1 MTMRQQAR
9 PGRGAPASGTGGGG
23 APRGRIGRA
32 LPLAA
37 LAAAALALAVATPE
51 DPRAGVGPDAAWLL
65 LPAAHAQQPDSIPPT
80 VVNVTATNGAYVAGR
95 VVNVTVAFDEPV
107 AYSGNPPTLALD
119 VGGENRTASYADGNG
134 TERLVFSYTVRAGD
148 SEDDLGY
155 PGADALDGSVAD
167 LAGNAAGLALPQPR
181 GPGSLSNTSDV
192 LIDHAA
198 PQLIASGSARH
209 GTGGFNDLA
218 YATDVAAVAAGN
230 RTYAVVSAYTS
241 NAVQVIR
248 VHENGTLA
256 PAGRLSSATGFADM
270 NQMYGVATIRSG
282 GASYAFAG
290 ALASDAVHLF
300 RIYENG
306 TVVSAASPLLN
317 NGDRE
322 LDGASRMAAFELN
335 GALHALV
342 AGFYDHGVQLVRF
355 NGSDLEAVDRLSNN
369 DDDLRFSSPFGMD
382 VFDLGTEKHALAT
395 AHGHSVVHLIRMHE
409 NGTLSV
415 LDSLAAGPD
424 RNLVGPSDVASFDLN
439 GTAHALVASDGSNGI
454 QLIRVNG
461 DGTLDAAGM
470 ANGSSNG
477 FAGLSGASGISHIS
491 SASTGGAYA
500 VAASP
505 GSGVQLV
512 HVRGGDGALLSA
524 GSAVDGRDGFTRIP
538 GPYAINTFD
547 LGGAAHALVVS
558 NSPGSVQLI
567 RLSAVSVANVT
578 APDAGG
584 LHGLGEN
591 IDIRVAFDGNVS
603 VAEPLELRLNTGGA
617 AAYHSGNGSK
627 TLVFRYAASPGERST
642 DALDYAGVHA
652 LRAGPGGSITEVGT
666 GIHASALLPPPGS
679 PDSLGGSRAIAIDTQ
694 TGVESVSS
702 PNGTGVYGLGE
713 TIRVRVDF
721 DAAVNVTGAPL
732 LELGTDMAG
741 GINRSA
747 VYESGSGT
755 QNLTFAYTV
764 GAGDRADDLGWAGAG
779 ALSGHIADAVT
790 GMAANLDM
798 PDTAGNAPLSASG
811 PILVDYAKPVLIG
824 NGSAVHGSG
833 FSRLEDTSAVAALE
847 ADGKQYVLAGR
858 NGIELIRVHENGTMR
873 SVDNVTNT
881 DPGFSYLDG
890 ITGIDAF
897 EMGGGTYAITA
908 SWTENGVQ
916 LVRVHGNND
925 TLEGKHSLRSIAD
938 AWRADAFRM
947 GVDSDADGEDDTYA
961 LVGSPGSDTVRLL
974 RVHPNGTMQQVGQA
988 GSIDAFV
995 VSAFGTGDPVRALVA
1010 SYSDWTVYSLRVHSN
1025 GTVVQTGSLVSPGS
1039 IRGTSTVAAFGLGSD
1054 GTYALVSYH
1063 NADAIDLIR
1072 VHNNGTME
1080 RANRVLHN
1088 APGFASLDQVRG
1100 IAPFSVRGADG
1111 GTYVLV
1117 AAGGLVGSADHG
1129 SAQVVRVLGAGDA
1142 TAGSILPIGTAS
1154 AAGGDPGFES
1164 TGDYQDADIFELS
1177 GRTYAALAAKSGN
1190 AVVLAKL
1197 SLASV
1202 ASVGSPN
1209 ATGAYVA
1216 GRNIVLNVTFGE
1228 PVAFGSDPPRLLL
1241 DIGGSPRNATYM
1253 SGNATSSLL
1262 FNYTVLPADNDGA
1275 LGYGST
1281 AALSGDLR
1289 DLDGRLADP
1298 TLPPPGSPLSL
1309 SGSSDIVFDTAGPR
1323 VLSVTS
1329 PNATGTYGIND
1340 TIRISVEFDEP
1351 LAVDTARGSP
1361 TLELYTAGEA
1371 NRSATHVQSPDGGN
1385 SLLFEYTVRE
1395 GDTSSDL
1402 DYTGTSALS
1411 LSGAAVADMLGNA
1424 WRPETLPAPGGEG
1437 SLAATSALAVDGNPP
1452 GVASVSSPN
1461 ASGSYGAGRTI
1472 LVNVTFDEPVGVSG
1486 APRIALDTG
1495 GPGGGAAEY
1504 ASGSGGASLL
1514 FAYTVRAGDS
1524 TPGLRYASESALS
1537 PGGGI
1542 ADLAGNAAGLGLPAP
1557 GPLPG
1562 TGDIVLDTS
1571 APRVANVTSST
1582 PDGEYGTGSRI
1593 EVSVNFDERVWHS
1606 GDATALSLN
1615 VSGSPRDASYASG
1628 SGTQSLVFGYTV
1640 MSGDMAGD
1648 LDYYGTGALSGDIAD
1663 AAGNAANRTLPPPGS
1678 PLSLSGMSALR
1689 LDGSRPSAATASA
1702 VFTGPNTV
1710 RIDYDAPLGPPENHT
1725 GPVYGGVSVAGGAEA
1740 PASSESGL
1748 GMQAHTVEFGGA
1760 GAGRDQAGSI
1770 RLLADLAGEA
1780 GGIKYEF
1787 TSDTINV
1794 AAGATARTL
1803 SPPGAAPVVAIERGG
1818 FVRALNATAAGDGAR
1833 PAINLA
1839 GLAGGGASATLPAER
1854 VAVIASFAEVSFPPN
1869 ATAMSVPADGLLEL
1883 YISER
1888 APTVQEIADGLKVD
1902 AADILEV
1909 RKIVE
1914 VGDNATRIEFSL
1926 PVRILLVGQANGTA
1940 FYAGG
1945 AGGPVVPITR
1955 GCGVDDTAAV
1965 DDLLNG
1971 TGECQL
1977 VSADGE
1983 DRIIYTYHLT
1993 RFGTALVDP
2002 GDTCAASLS
2011 PAEIRLD
2018 SARPGG
2024 QSTAAAA
2031 QSVVRDGTLPL
2042 ASVSVNAT
2050 AWTGEDGA
2058 VVMMPASATSVMVAG
2073 AWTPLGNDPVDLA
2086 VNGGSASAEFRV
2098 DVPRDALPAE
2108 TTSRVEASQALTY
2121 TVMCDAPTE

>member
-1 MTMRQQAR
+1 MA
-9 PGRGAPASGTGGGG
+9 
-23 APRGRIGRA
+23 
-32 LPLAA
+32 
-37 LAAAALALAVATPE
+37 
-51 DPRAGVGPDAAWLL
+51 
-65 LPAAHAQQPDSIPPT
+65 
-80 VVNVTATNGAYVAGR
+80 VNVTATNGAYVAGR

-119 VGGENRTASYADGNG
+119 VGGENRTAAYADGNG
-134 TERLVFSYTVRAGD
+134 TELLVFSYTVRAGD
-148 SEDDLGY
+148 SEDDLEY
-155 PGADALDGSVAD
+155 SGADALDGSVAD
-167 LAGNAAGLALPQPR
+167 LAGNPAGLALPQPR

-209 GTGGFNDLA
+209 GTGDFNALA

-256 PAGRLSSATGFADM
+256 PAGQLSSATGFANM
-270 NQMYGVATIRSG
+270 NWMYGVATIRSG

-290 ALASDAVHLF
+290 SLANDAVHLF

-306 TVVSAASPLLN
+306 TVVSAASPLFN
-317 NGDRE
+317 NADRE

-335 GALHALV
+335 GTLHALV

-355 NGSDLEAVDRLSNN
+355 NGSDLEAVDRLSNS
-369 DDDLRFSSPFGMD
+369 DDLRFSTPFGMD

-395 AHGHSVVHLIRMHE
+395 AHGHSVVHLIRIHE

-415 LDSLAAGPD
+415 LDSLAGGPD
-424 RNLVGPSDVASFDLN
+424 RNLGGPSDVASFDLN
-439 GTAHALVASDGSNGI
+439 GTAHVLVASDGSNGI

-477 FAGLSGASGISHIS
+477 FAGLSGASGISHVS

-500 VAASP
+500 VAAST

-538 GPYAINTFD
+538 APYAVYTFD

-584 LHGLGEN
+584 MHGLGDE

-603 VAEPLELRLNTGGA
+603 VAEPLEMRLNTGGA
-617 AAYHSGNGSK
+617 ASYHSGNGSK

-732 LELGTDMAG
+732 LELGTDAAG

-764 GAGDRADDLGWAGAG
+764 GAGDRADGLGWAGAG
-779 ALSGHIADAVT
+779 ALSGNISDAVT

-798 PDTAGNAPLSASG
+798 LDPAGAPLSESG
-811 PILVDYAKPVLIG
+811 PLLVDHAKPVLIPWG
-824 NGSAVHGSG
+824 TAAAPGASSV
-833 FSRLEDTSAVAALE
+833 VALE
-847 ADGKQYVLAGR
+847 ANGTRYVLAG
-858 NGIELIRVHENGTMR
+858 GSSAVHLVRVHENGTMAPADSLADGGDVTLRQIDGIDAFRMGNGTWAVAAAR
-873 SVDNVTNT
+873 SDNAIQTIRVHDNGTLEAVDSLGDNASLRLDGPWDVKAFEMGAENDTYALAVSSGEDSVQLARVHPNGALDPAGNLHSTPSNYPSSFNYPIRSDVFRTENGSVRALVTAYSSGDRVHLFRVNET
-881 DPGFSYLDG
+881 GLAYLATADDDSQGGDFPVLAGPAPVVSFDLGGERHALVGSYSRGDEGLQLIRIADGGDSMEEAGSARDDTRGFDALDNARSIAVFSAGSATYAAAIARDEDGIQLLRVRAGGGDGALLPVGSAKDVTRDPGSPFASLVYPY
-890 ITGIDAF
+890 GIDAF
-897 EMGGGTYAITA
+897 ELGGRAYAAVAAQT
-908 SWTENGVQ
+908 SGVVQ
-916 LVRVHGNND
+916 LVR
-925 TLEGKHSLRSIAD
+925 L
-938 AWRADAFRM
+938 
-947 GVDSDADGEDDTYA
+947 A
-961 LVGSPGSDTVRLL
+961 LV
-974 RVHPNGTMQQVGQA
+974 
-988 GSIDAFV
+988 
-995 VSAFGTGDPVRALVA
+995 
-1010 SYSDWTVYSLRVHSN
+1010 
-1025 GTVVQTGSLVSPGS
+1025 
-1039 IRGTSTVAAFGLGSD
+1039 
-1054 GTYALVSYH
+1054 
-1063 NADAIDLIR
+1063 
-1072 VHNNGTME
+1072 
-1080 RANRVLHN
+1080 
-1088 APGFASLDQVRG
+1088 
-1100 IAPFSVRGADG
+1100 
-1111 GTYVLV
+1111 
-1117 AAGGLVGSADHG
+1117 
-1129 SAQVVRVLGAGDA
+1129 
-1142 TAGSILPIGTAS
+1142 
-1154 AAGGDPGFES
+1154 
-1164 TGDYQDADIFELS
+1164 
-1177 GRTYAALAAKSGN
+1177 
-1190 AVVLAKL
+1190 
-1197 SLASV
+1197 SV
-1202 ASVGSPN
+1202 ASVNSTSPD
-1209 ATGAYVA
+1209 GAYAA
-1216 GRNIVLNVTFGE
+1216 GGQFNVTVNFDKRVMFPG
-1228 PVAFGSDPPRLLL
+1228 DPPRLLL

-1262 FNYTVLPADNDGA
+1262 FNYTVLPADNGGA

-1289 DLDGRLADP
+1289 DIDGRLADP

-1309 SGSSDIVFDTAGPR
+1309 SGSSNIVFDTAGPR

-1361 TLELYTAGEA
+1361 TLELYTAGVA
-1371 NRSATHVQSPDGGN
+1371 NRSAVHVPGPDGGN
-1385 SLLFEYTVRE
+1385 SLLFKYTVQE
-1395 GDTSSDL
+1395 GDASSDL

-1424 WRPETLPAPGGEG
+1424 WSPETLPPPGGEG

-1461 ASGSYGAGRTI
+1461 ASGAYGAGRTI
-1472 LVNVTFDEPVGVSG
+1472 LVNVTFDEPVEVSG

-1495 GPGGGAAEY
+1495 GTGGGAAEY

-1542 ADLAGNAAGLGLPAP
+1542 RDLAGNAAGLGLPAP
-1557 GPLPG
+1557 GTLPG

-1582 PDGEYGTGSRI
+1582 PDGEHGTGSRI

-1615 VSGSPRDASYASG
+1615 VSGSPKNASYASG
-1628 SGTQSLVFGYTV
+1628 SGTLSLVFGYTV
-1640 MSGDMAGD
+1640 MSGDMADD
-1648 LDYYGTGALSGDIAD
+1648 LDYHGTGALSGDIAD

-1678 PLSLSGMSALR
+1678 PLSLSGTSALR

-1710 RIDYDAPLGPPENHT
+1710 RIDYDAPLGPPEGHT

-1748 GMQAHTVEFGGA
+1748 GTQTHTVEFGGA
-1760 GAGRDQAGSI
+1760 GAGLDQAGSI

-1787 TSDTINV
+1787 TSDTIDV

-1803 SPPGAAPVVAIERGG
+1803 SPPGAAPVVAIETNG
-1818 FVRALNATAAGDGAR
+1818 FVRALNATAAGDSAR

-1839 GLAGGGASATLPAER
+1839 GLAGGGGGAPAILPAER
-1854 VAVIASFAEVSFPPN
+1854 VAVIASFAEVSLPPGAN
-1869 ATAMSVPADGLLEL
+1869 ATSVPADGLLEL
-1883 YISER
+1883 YVSER
-1888 APTVQEIADGLKVD
+1888 APTAQEIADGLKVD
-1902 AADILEV
+1902 IADILEV
-1909 RKIVE
+1909 RRVVE

-1926 PVRILLVGQANGTA
+1926 PVRILLVDQANGTA

-1945 AGGPVVPITR
+1945 TGGTVVPITR

-1965 DDLLNG
+1965 HTLLNG

-2073 AWTPLGNDPVDLA
+2073 AWTPLGSDPVDLA

>member
-1 MTMRQQAR
+1 M
-9 PGRGAPASGTGGGG
+9 
-23 APRGRIGRA
+23 
-32 LPLAA
+32 
-37 LAAAALALAVATPE
+37 
-51 DPRAGVGPDAAWLL
+51 
-65 LPAAHAQQPDSIPPT
+65 

-107 AYSGNPPTLALD
+107 AYTGSSPTLALD
-119 VGGENRTASYADGNG
+119 VGGENRTAAYADGNG

-148 SEDDLGY
+148 SEDDLEY
-155 PGADALDGSVAD
+155 SGADALDGSVAD
-167 LAGNAAGLALPQPR
+167 LAGNPAGLALPQPR
-181 GPGSLSNTSDV
+181 GPASLSSTSDV
-192 LIDHAA
+192 LLDHAA

-209 GTGGFNDLA
+209 GTGGFNALA

-256 PAGRLSSATGFADM
+256 PAGQLSGATGFASM

-290 ALASDAVHLF
+290 ALLSDAVHLF

-306 TVVSAASPLLN
+306 TVVNATSPLLN

-322 LDGASRMAAFELN
+322 LDGASRMEAFELN
-335 GALHALV
+335 GTLHALV
-342 AGFYDHGVQLVRF
+342 AGYYDHGVQLVRF

-369 DDDLRFSSPFGMD
+369 DDYLRFSSPFGMD

-395 AHGHSVVHLIRMHE
+395 AYGHGFVHLIRIHE
-409 NGTLSV
+409 SGTLSV
-415 LDSLAAGPD
+415 LDSLADGPD
-424 RNLVGPSDVASFDLN
+424 RNLGGPSDVASFDLN
-439 GTAHALVASDGSNGI
+439 GTVHALVASEASKGI

-461 DGTLDAAGM
+461 DGTLDAVGT

-477 FAGLSGASGISHIS
+477 FAGLSGASGISHVS
-491 SASTGGAYA
+491 SVSTGGAYA
-500 VAASP
+500 VAAST

-538 GPYAINTFD
+538 APYAVYTFD
-547 LGGAAHALVVS
+547 LNGAAHALVVS
-558 NSPGSVQLI
+558 HSPGSVQLI
-567 RLSAVSVANVT
+567 RLSAASVANVT
-578 APDAGG
+578 APGAGG
-584 LHGLGEN
+584 MHRLGDE
-591 IDIRVAFDGNVS
+591 IDIHVAFDGNVS
-603 VAEPLELRLNTGGA
+603 VAGPLELRLNTGGA

-627 TLVFRYAASPGERST
+627 TLVFKYAVAPGEQSMDT
-642 DALDYAGVHA
+642 LDYAGVHA

-666 GIHASALLPPPGS
+666 GIHASSLLPPPGS
-679 PDSLGGSRAIAIDTQ
+679 PGSLGGSRAIAIDTRPPW
-694 TGVESVSS
+694 VESVSS

-713 TIRVRVDF
+713 TIHMRVDF
-721 DAAVNVTGAPL
+721 DIAVNVTGAPL
-732 LELGTDMAG
+732 LELGTDVAG
-741 GINRSA
+741 GVNRSA

-764 GAGDRADDLGWAGAG
+764 GAGDRAGDLGWAGAG
-779 ALSGHIADAVT
+779 ALSGNISDAVT
-790 GMAANLDM
+790 GLAANLDM
-798 PDTAGNAPLSASG
+798 PDPVGGASLSASG
-811 PILVDYAKPVLIG
+811 PVLVDHAAPVLVG
-824 NGSAVHGSG
+824 SGSAVQGSG
-833 FSRLEDTSAVAALE
+833 FTRLSTVSAVAALE
-847 ADGKQYVLAGR
+847 AGGKQYILAGR
-858 NGIELIRVHENGTMR
+858 HGIELIRVHENGTME
-873 SVDNVTNT
+873 SVDQKADGDTDFPRLNNVN
-881 DPGFSYLDG
+881 
-890 ITGIDAF
+890 GIDAF
-897 EMGGGTYAITA
+897 EMGGGTYAIAA
-908 SWTENGVQ
+908 SWGDDGVQ

-925 TLEGKHSLRSIAD
+925 TLRGVHSLGNIGD
-938 AWRADAFRM
+938 AWRADAFRI
-947 GVDSDADGEDDTYA
+947 GVDSEPDGEDDTYA
-961 LVGSPGSDTVRLL
+961 LVAAPADDTVRLL
-974 RVHPNGTMQQVGQA
+974 RIHPNGTMQPVGQA
-988 GSIDAFV
+988 GGIDAYV
-995 VSAFGTGDPVRALVA
+995 VSAFGTGDPVHAIA
-1010 SYSDWTVYSLRVHSN
+1010 SGFQNNAVYNLRVHSN
-1025 GTVVQTGSLVSPGS
+1025 GTVQQVGSLPSTGGPT
-1039 IRGTSTVAAFGLGSD
+1039 RTSTVAAFGLGD
-1054 GTYALVSYH
+1054 AGTYALASYH
-1063 NADAIDLIR
+1063 TGDAIDLIR
-1072 VHNNGTME
+1072 VDPSGSMARAALVLNGAT
-1080 RANRVLHN
+1080 
-1088 APGFASLDQVRG
+1088 GFASLDDVRG
-1100 IAPFSVRGADG
+1100 IVPFAGRGAGG

-1117 AAGGLVGSADHG
+1117 AAAGDRVSDAGSV
-1129 SAQVVRVLGAGDA
+1129 QVVRSLGEGAG
-1142 TAGSILPIGTAS
+1142 AGAGAILPVGLAS
-1154 AAGGDPGFES
+1154 AVGGTGGDPGFVG
-1164 TGDYQDADIFELS
+1164 TGDYRDADTFELG
-1177 GRTYAALAAKSGN
+1177 GRTYAVLAAKTGN
-1190 AVVLAKL
+1190 SVVLAKL

-1209 ATGAYVA
+1209 ATDAYAA

-1228 PVAFGSDPPRLLL
+1228 PVVFPGDPPRLLL

-1262 FNYTVLPADNDGA
+1262 FNYTVLPGDNDDD

-1309 SGSSDIVFDTAGPR
+1309 SGSSGIAFDTTGPR

-1340 TIRISVEFDEP
+1340 TIRIGVEFDEP
-1351 LAVDTARGSP
+1351 LAVDTTGGSP
-1361 TLELYTAGEA
+1361 TLELYTAGVA
-1371 NRSATHVQSPDGGN
+1371 NRSATHVPGPDGGN
-1385 SLLFEYTVRE
+1385 SLLFEYTVQE
-1395 GDTSSDL
+1395 GDASSRL

-1424 WRPETLPAPGGEG
+1424 WSPETLPPPGGEG
-1437 SLAATSALAVDGNPP
+1437 SLAAMSALAVDGNPP

-1461 ASGSYGAGRTI
+1461 ASGAYGAGRTI
-1472 LVNVTFDEPVGVSG
+1472 LVNVTFDEPVEVSG

-1495 GPGGGAAEY
+1495 GTGGGAAVY

-1571 APRVANVTSST
+1571 APRVANVTSAT

-1606 GDATALSLN
+1606 GDAPALSLN
-1615 VSGSPRDASYASG
+1615 VSGSPTAAAYTSG

-1640 MSGDMAGD
+1640 MSGDMADD
-1648 LDYYGTGALSGDIAD
+1648 LDYHGTGALSGDIAD

-1678 PLSLSGMSALR
+1678 PLSLSGTSALR

-1740 PASSESGL
+1740 PPSSESGL
-1748 GMQAHTVEFGGA
+1748 GTQAHTVEFGGA
-1760 GAGRDQAGSI
+1760 GAGLDQAGSI

-1787 TSDTINV
+1787 TSDTIDV

-1803 SPPGAAPVVAIERGG
+1803 SPPGAAPVVAIESGG
-1818 FVRALNATAAGDGAR
+1818 FVRALNATAAGDTAR

-1839 GLAGGGASATLPAER
+1839 GLPSNGTSAILPAER
-1854 VAVIASFAEVSFPPN
+1854 VAVIASFAEVSLPPGAN
-1869 ATAMSVPADGLLEL
+1869 VTSVPADGLLEL
-1883 YISER
+1883 YVSAR
-1888 APTVQEIADGLKVD
+1888 APTAQEIADGLKVD
-1902 AADILEV
+1902 IADILEV
-1909 RKIVE
+1909 RRVVE
-1914 VGDNATRIEFSL
+1914 IGDNATRIEFSL
-1926 PVRILLVGQANGTA
+1926 PVRILLVGQANGSA

-1945 AGGPVVPITR
+1945 ADGTVVPITR

-1965 DDLLNG
+1965 HALLNG

-2031 QSVVRDGTLPL
+2031 QSVVREGTLPL
-2042 ASVSVNAT
+2042 ATVSVNAT

-2073 AWTPLGNDPVDLA
+2073 AWTPLGSDPVDLA

-2098 DVPRDALPAE
+2098 DVPQDALPAG
-2108 TTSRVEASQALTY
+2108 TTSEVDASQALTY

>member
-1 MTMRQQAR
+1 MA
-9 PGRGAPASGTGGGG
+9 
-23 APRGRIGRA
+23 
-32 LPLAA
+32 
-37 LAAAALALAVATPE
+37 
-51 DPRAGVGPDAAWLL
+51 
-65 LPAAHAQQPDSIPPT
+65 
-80 VVNVTATNGAYVAGR
+80 VNVTATNGAYVAGR

-107 AYSGNPPTLALD
+107 AYSGSPPTLALD
-119 VGGENRTASYADGNG
+119 IGGENRTASYADGNG

-148 SEDDLGY
+148 SEDDLEY
-155 PGADALDGSVAD
+155 SGAGALDGSVED
-167 LAGNAAGLALPQPR
+167 LAGNAAGLVLPQPR

-198 PQLIASGSARH
+198 PQLIASGSARDNV
-209 GTGGFNDLA
+209 GGFNALG
-218 YATDVAAVAAGN
+218 YAGDVAAVAAGN
-230 RTYAVVSAYTS
+230 RTYAVVASYHDD
-241 NAVQVIR
+241 AVQFIR
-248 VHENGTLA
+248 VHGNGTLEPEGEA
-256 PAGRLSSATGFADM
+256 RNGAGFASMD
-270 NQMYGVATIRSG
+270 QMYGVATIRSG

-355 NGSDLEAVDRLSNN
+355 NGSDLEAVDKLSSS
-369 DDDLRFSSPFGMD
+369 DDLRFSTPFGMD

-395 AHGHSVVHLIRMHE
+395 AHGHSVVHLIRIHE
-409 NGTLSV
+409 SGTLSV
-415 LDSLAAGPD
+415 LDSLASGPG
-424 RNLVGPSDVASFDLN
+424 RNLGGPSDVASFDLN
-439 GTAHALVASDGSNGI
+439 GTVHALVASDGSSGI

-461 DGTLDAAGM
+461 DGTLVAAGI

-477 FAGLSGASGISHIS
+477 FAGLSGASGISHVPS
-491 SASTGGAYA
+491 VSTGGAYA
-500 VAASP
+500 VAAST

-524 GSAVDGRDGFTRIP
+524 GSAVNGTDGFAQIYD
-538 GPYAINTFD
+538 PYAISTFD
-547 LGGAAHALVVS
+547 LGGAAHAMAVS
-558 NSPGSVQLI
+558 RSPTGHIHTGGGVQLI
-567 RLSAVSVANVT
+567 RLSAASVANVT

-584 LHGLGEN
+584 MHGLGEN

-603 VAEPLELRLNTGGA
+603 VAGPIELRLNTGGA

-732 LELGTDMAG
+732 LELGTDAAG

-764 GAGDRADDLGWAGAG
+764 GAGDRSDDLGWAGAG
-779 ALSGHIADAVT
+779 ALSGNISDAVT

-798 PDTAGNAPLSASG
+798 PDPAGGAPLSESG
-811 PILVDYAKPVLIG
+811 PLLVDHAKPVLIPWG
-824 NGSAVHGSG
+824 TAAAPGASSV
-833 FSRLEDTSAVAALE
+833 VALE
-847 ADGKQYVLAGR
+847 ANGTRYVLAG
-858 NGIELIRVHENGTMR
+858 GSSAVHLVRVHENGTMAPADSLADGGDVTLRQIDGIDAFRMGNGTWAVAAARTDNAIQTIRVHDNGTLEAVDSLGDNASLRLGGPWDVKAFEMGAENDTYALAVSSGEDSVQLARVHPNGALEPAGNLHSTPSSFDYPIR
-873 SVDNVTNT
+873 SDVFRTENGSVRALVTAYTSDRVHLFRVNETGLAYLATAADDSQGGDFPVLAGPAPVVSFDLGGERHALVGSYRAPEDGLQLIRVADGGDSVEEAGSARDDTRGFDALDNARSIAVFSAGSATYAAAIARDEDGIQLVRVRAGGGDGALLPVGSAKDVTR
-881 DPGFSYLDG
+881 DPGSPFASLVYPH
-890 ITGIDAF
+890 GIDAF
-897 EMGGGTYAITA
+897 ELGGRAYAAVAAQT
-908 SWTENGVQ
+908 SGVVQ
-916 LVRVHGNND
+916 LVR
-925 TLEGKHSLRSIAD
+925 L
-938 AWRADAFRM
+938 
-947 GVDSDADGEDDTYA
+947 A
-961 LVGSPGSDTVRLL
+961 LV
-974 RVHPNGTMQQVGQA
+974 
-988 GSIDAFV
+988 
-995 VSAFGTGDPVRALVA
+995 
-1010 SYSDWTVYSLRVHSN
+1010 
-1025 GTVVQTGSLVSPGS
+1025 
-1039 IRGTSTVAAFGLGSD
+1039 
-1054 GTYALVSYH
+1054 
-1063 NADAIDLIR
+1063 
-1072 VHNNGTME
+1072 
-1080 RANRVLHN
+1080 
-1088 APGFASLDQVRG
+1088 
-1100 IAPFSVRGADG
+1100 
-1111 GTYVLV
+1111 
-1117 AAGGLVGSADHG
+1117 
-1129 SAQVVRVLGAGDA
+1129 
-1142 TAGSILPIGTAS
+1142 
-1154 AAGGDPGFES
+1154 
-1164 TGDYQDADIFELS
+1164 
-1177 GRTYAALAAKSGN
+1177 
-1190 AVVLAKL
+1190 
-1197 SLASV
+1197 SV
-1202 ASVGSPN
+1202 ASVNSTSPD
-1209 ATGAYVA
+1209 GAYAA
-1216 GRNIVLNVTFGE
+1216 GGQINVTVNFDKRVMFPG
-1228 PVAFGSDPPRLLL
+1228 DPPRLLL

-1262 FNYTVLPADNDGA
+1262 FNYTVLPADNGGA

-1289 DLDGRLADP
+1289 DIDGRLANP
-1298 TLPPPGSPLSL
+1298 TLPFPGSPLSL
-1309 SGSSDIVFDTAGPR
+1309 SGSSNIVFDTAGPR

-1329 PNATGTYGIND
+1329 PNATDTYGIND
-1340 TIRISVEFDEP
+1340 TIRISIEFDEP

-1361 TLELYTAGEA
+1361 TLELYTAGVA
-1371 NRSATHVQSPDGGN
+1371 NRSAVHVPGPDGGN
-1385 SLLFEYTVRE
+1385 SLLFEYTVQE
-1395 GDTSSDL
+1395 GDASSDL

-1424 WRPETLPAPGGEG
+1424 WSPETLPTPGGDG

-1472 LVNVTFDEPVGVSG
+1472 LVNVTFDEPVEVLG

-1495 GPGGGAAEY
+1495 GTGGGAAEY

-1557 GPLPG
+1557 GTLPG

-1571 APRVANVTSST
+1571 APRVANVTSAT
-1582 PDGEYGTGSRI
+1582 PDGEHGTGSRI

-1606 GDATALSLN
+1606 GDAPALSLN
-1615 VSGSPRDASYASG
+1615 VSGSPTAAAYTSG

-1640 MSGDMAGD
+1640 MSGDMADD
-1648 LDYYGTGALSGDIAD
+1648 LDYHGTGALSGDIAD

-1678 PLSLSGMSALR
+1678 PLSLSGTSALR

-1710 RIDYDAPLGPPENHT
+1710 RIDYDAPLGPPEGHT

-1748 GMQAHTVEFGGA
+1748 GTQTHTVEFSGA
-1760 GAGRDQAGSI
+1760 GAGLDQAGSI

-1787 TSDTINV
+1787 TSDTIDV

-1803 SPPGAAPVVAIERGG
+1803 SPPGAAPVVAIETNG
-1818 FVRALNATAAGDGAR
+1818 FVRALNATAAGDTAR

-1839 GLAGGGASATLPAER
+1839 GLAGGGGAPAILPAER
-1854 VAVIASFAEVSFPPN
+1854 VVVIASFAEVSLPPGAN
-1869 ATAMSVPADGLLEL
+1869 ATSVPADGLLEL
-1883 YISER
+1883 YVSER
-1888 APTVQEIADGLKVD
+1888 APTAQEIADGLKVD
-1902 AADILEV
+1902 IADILEV
-1909 RKIVE
+1909 RRVVE

-1945 AGGPVVPITR
+1945 TGGTVVPITR

-1965 DDLLNG
+1965 HTLLNG

-2073 AWTPLGNDPVDLA
+2073 AWTPLGSDPVDLA